1 MLKNKISAKLD
12 LFNEKSSEMTKLDK
26 QIQLTISNYD
36 ELIEILKQMKK
47 DEAEKEDKTR
57 RQVIFYSFRNV
68 ET

>member
-1 MLKNKISAKLD
+1 MD

-47 DEAEKEDKTR
+47 DEVEKEDKTR
-57 RQVIFYSFRNV
+57 R
-68 ET
+68 